1 MKRDPRLRALSTDH
15 HHALVLV
22 HKIRHEVRHDPV
34 PADTV
39 AHARQTFAASVLPHF
54 EIEEALL
61 LPALREIPEGLP
73 LVERTVA
80 DHAAIRS
87 LAAALDRG
95 ALARDVLEFAARL
108 HDHVRFE
115 EHELFPACERL
126 LRPEVLDRVAAQ
138 PPRY

>member
-1 MKRDPRLRALSTDH
+1 MKRDPRLHALSTDH

-22 HKIRHEVRHDPV
+22 QRIRHEVRHDRV

-54 EIEEALL
+54 EIEETLL

-73 LVERTVA
+73 LVERTLA
-80 DHAAIRS
+80 DHASIRA
-87 LAAALDRG
+87 LAAALDG
-95 ALARDVLEFAARL
+95 GVPAGDLLEFAARL

-126 LRPEVLDRVAAQ
+126 LPAEVLDRVAAR
-138 PPRY
+138 PPRH